1 MKRSST
7 DQAPKFAP
15 LRAITLKHD
24 IAHLL
29 TEAILTS
36 KIRPGE
42 RLNESQLGRELNVSR
57 APIREALQQLCER
70 GLVVNHPRRGMFV
83 VSLNDEDVQ
92 KINNLRVLLE
102 SQALRLARESR
113 DQSGLKTL
121 RAIMDRMDRKPLGPA
136 TEQSQMDLEFHKA
149 IWNMS
154 GNEYLVRILTSLT
167 APLFAHALLTKTRA
181 EKARMVLD
189 SHRPLYNYVRGES
202 DERAESVIEAHLRF
216 RWKWLDAEP
225 GPGPQKAQAPG

>member
-1 MKRSST
+1 MKRGSR
-7 DQAPKFAP
+7 DHAHKFAP

-42 RLNESQLGRELNVSR
+42 RLNESQLGRELSVSR

-83 VSLNDEDVQ
+83 VSLNDEEVQ

-113 DQSGLKTL
+113 DEAGLKTL

-189 SHRPLYNYVRGES
+189 SHRPLYSFVRGES
-202 DERAESVIEAHLRF
+202 GERAEQVIEAHLRF